1 MIIIKPINKFK
12 TYKYDAAPFFFF
24 IDIFPPDYI
33 NEKNPHLLHLI
44 ESINNNP
51 IMPLPMRVDHV
62 FNGERSILIRPR
74 EPINFKITDDKTAAI
89 NPQLFLQYGV
99 EKLLYFTEVRSRE
112 KFSAHFTLDRA
123 MRWWNS
129 TKFLYGNLYSLEED
143 FSAFSRAYLH
153 TMIKTKFLEGDLINA
168 AKDYCQIVAD
178 ICRKRMEENSMFIE
192 IKGKQE
198 SVNLYKIKDFT
209 YYKKFKKVN
218 ETQYHPELIDIE
230 FFDLTEIG
238 FSKQEDDRTKFGNE
252 LKSKVLKYIPLLFY
266 DDLLECMLQNVKNLE
281 DGDNEILDP
290 SFLLENKIIIIV
302 DIKNFEGINYQK
314 YSWWNNFID
323 LDLEPIIKTIET
335 TLTEF
340 FLTFKEKFL
349 DTQES

>member
-1 MIIIKPINKFK
+1 
-12 TYKYDAAPFFFF
+12 
-24 IDIFPPDYI
+24 
-33 NEKNPHLLHLI
+33 
-44 ESINNNP
+44 
-51 IMPLPMRVDHV
+51 MPLPMRVDRV
-62 FNGERSILIRPR
+62 FNGERSIIIRPR
-74 EPINFKITDDKTAAI
+74 EPITFKITDDKTAAI
-89 NPQLFLQYGV
+89 NQKLFLQYGV

-129 TKFLYGNLYSLEED
+129 TKFLYGNLYRLEED

-153 TMIKTKFLEGDLINA
+153 TMIKAKILEEDLMNA

-198 SVNLYKIKDFT
+198 NVNLYKIKDFT

-238 FSKQEDDRTKFGNE
+238 FLKQEDDRTKLGNE

-266 DDLLECMLQNVKNLE
+266 DDLLECMLQNLKSLE
-281 DGDNEILDP
+281 DGENEILDP
-290 SFLLENKIIIIV
+290 SYLFEKNIVLLENPKELEV
-302 DIKNFEGINYQK
+302 TNNQK
-314 YSWWNNFID
+314 YSWWNSFDD
-323 LDLEPIIKTIET
+323 LDLETIIKTIES

-340 FLTFKEKFL
+340 LLTFKEKFL
-349 DTQES
+349 DTH